1 MLLLG
6 KKFKIEKSE
15 KREKWNLFKLNSAV
29 LDDDLIKGPHIE
41 LFCNNQIVVDGCL
54 GVYEYNDTYLKLRLS
69 KGALVLCGERFDIV
83 TYEEKTITVKGKIN
97 SLEFCL

>member
-1 MLLLG
+1 M
-6 KKFKIEKSE
+6 
-15 KREKWNLFKLNSAV
+15 
-29 LDDDLIKGPHIE
+29 
-41 LFCNNQIVVDGCL
+41 

>member
-6 KKFKIEKSE
+6 KKFKIEKSV
-15 KREKWNLFKLNSAV
+15 KREKWNLFNLNSAV

-54 GVYEYNDTYLKLRLS
+54 GVYE
-69 KGALVLCGERFDIV
+69 
-83 TYEEKTITVKGKIN
+83 
-97 SLEFCL
+97 